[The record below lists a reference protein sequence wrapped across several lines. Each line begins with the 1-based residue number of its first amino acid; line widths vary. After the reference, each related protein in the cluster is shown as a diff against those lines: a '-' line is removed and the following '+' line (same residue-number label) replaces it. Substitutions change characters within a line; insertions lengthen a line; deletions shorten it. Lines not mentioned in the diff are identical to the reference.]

1 MRKERRIPM
10 LFLAVVLVAA
20 ITLPQ
25 GFAITIPKLHPKS
38 YTSHPVPWHST
49 VVQPAPNSTVT
60 KAPAREPGNVLV
72 MHGVEL
78 LGNQVL
84 EVKEGSAFATIFVNL

>member
-1 MRKERRIPM
+1 MRKERMIPM
-10 LFLAVVLVAA
+10 LFLTVVLVAA

-25 GFAITIPKLHPKS
+25 GFATTIPKLHPKS

-60 KAPAREPGNVLV
+60 KAPAQEPGNVLV

-78 LGNQVL
+78 LDNQAL
-84 EVKEGSAFATIFVNL
+84 ELKEGSAFATSFVNA